1 MKRVSHSW
9 VFSSCLGASCAAL
22 ALAAGLVHPLA
33 ARTTTISA
41 AARQAQPTAGAV
53 AIVHARIVDGTGQ
66 APFEGT
72 VVVRNGRIAEVGPQV
87 EPPAD
92 ARVVEG
98 RGKTLLPG
106 FFDLHT
112 HLLARASNPLAPDI
126 AKQLASYLYCGV
138 TSVVEM
144 GSDPESYEPFRQL
157 LASGALRGPH
167 VSFAARFAVPG
178 GHGAEA
184 GRADLHTFQVVT
196 PREAHAAMR
205 QALSYRPDLI
215 KVFTDGW
222 RYGTEQNLAS
232 MEPETLTAIADDAR
246 AAQVPVFTHTV
257 TVEGTRNAIK
267 SGVNVLAHG
276 IGDQDADPAVVQ
288 AFHDRDMTYVST
300 LSVFEPRDHRVN
312 TPLLWDVVEPPMR
325 ERLDAPRTE
334 SGPGNVMQ
342 LLQARKIRWRHLLL
356 NVKAMKAAGVRI
368 GVGTDAG
375 MPSAPHGWSTLL
387 EMRLLVEAG
396 LTPLEAITAGTANA
410 AVALHVDADRGT
422 IAAGKRADLVLVDG
436 DPTRDIAELER
447 VSTVFFDGV
456 EVDRPALK
464 TMMTSTGMTPLKP
477 VLISEMLVDDFETA
491 DGRSRWGSLWMNA
504 TDAGAHTTRMVYGRA
519 LREPGNHALQIF
531 ARMSESEHPFARA
544 WLALARGDLQPGDIS
559 RFVGIR
565 FDARGEGQYRLTLP
579 TRGVR
584 DGRYYQATFT
594 SAPAWGQVTV
604 PFATL
609 TQSGKGPGVPWTG
622 TDVLE
627 LGFDIDRDPESTG
640 WLEID
645 NLRLYR

>member
-9 VFSSCLGASCAAL
+9 VVSTCLGASCAAL
-22 ALAAGLVHPLA
+22 ALVAGFVHPLA
-33 ARTTTISA
+33 ARTA
-41 AARQAQPTAGAV
+41 GVLDMHQGPPT
-53 AIVHARIVDGTGQ
+53 AIVHARIVDGTGK

-72 VVVRNGRIAEVGPQV
+72 VVLRDGRIVDVGAQL
-87 EPPAD
+87 EPPAS
-92 ARVVEG
+92 AQVVEG

-196 PREAHAAMR
+196 PRDAHAAMR

-215 KVFTDGW
+215 KVFADGW

-246 AAQVPVFTHTV
+246 AAHVPVFTHTV
-257 TVEGTRNAIK
+257 TVEGARMAVK

-276 IGDQDADPAVVQ
+276 IGDEDADPAVVQ

-300 LSVFEPRDHRVN
+300 LSVFEPREHRVN
-312 TPLLWDVVEPPMR
+312 TPLLWDVVEPPMH
-325 ERLDAPRTE
+325 ERLEQPRTE
-334 SGPGNVMQ
+334 SGTGDVTR
-342 LLQARKIRWRHLLL
+342 LLHARQIRWRHLLQ
-356 NVKAMKAAGVRI
+356 NVNAMKAAGVRI

-396 LTPLEAITAGTANA
+396 LTPLEALTAGTSTA
-410 AVALHVDADRGT
+410 AAALHVEADRGT
-422 IAAGKRADLVLVDG
+422 ITAGKRADLVLVDG

-464 TMMTSTGMTPLKP
+464 AMMTSVEMTPLKP
-477 VLISEMLVDDFETA
+477 VLISDALIDDFETS
-491 DGRSRWGSLWMNA
+491 DGRSRLGSLWMNA
-504 TDAGAHTTRMVYGRA
+504 TDAGPHTTRMVYGRA
-519 LREPGNHALQIF
+519 LHEPGNHALQIF

-544 WLALARGDLQPGDIS
+544 WLALARGDLQPGDLS
-559 RFVGIR
+559 RFTGVR
-565 FDARGEGQYRLTLP
+565 FEARGEGTYRLTLP

-584 DGRYYQATFT
+584 DGRYYQATF
-594 SAPAWGQVTV
+594 SGAPAWAPVTV

-609 TQSGKGPGVPWTG
+609 LQTGKGPSVPWSG

-627 LGFDIDRDPESTG
+627 ITFDIDREPASTG

>member
-1 MKRVSHSW
+1 
-9 VFSSCLGASCAAL
+9 
-22 ALAAGLVHPLA
+22 
-33 ARTTTISA
+33 
-41 AARQAQPTAGAV
+41 
-53 AIVHARIVDGTGQ
+53 VHARIVDGTGRE
-66 APFEGT
+66 PFEGT
-72 VVVRNGRIAEVGPQV
+72 VVVRDGRIADVGAQV
-87 EPPAD
+87 QPPAD

-112 HLLARASNPLAPDI
+112 HLTARASNPLAPDI

-196 PREAHAAMR
+196 PREAHAAMH

-215 KVFTDGW
+215 KVFADGW

-246 AAQVPVFTHTV
+246 AAHVPVFTHTV
-257 TVEGTRNAIK
+257 TVEGARMAVK

-276 IGDQDADPAVVQ
+276 IGDLDADPALVQ

-325 ERLDAPRTE
+325 ERLEVPRTE
-334 SGPGNVMQ
+334 SGSGDVTRLM
-342 LLQARKIRWRHLLL
+342 QARQIRWRHLVQ

-396 LTPLEAITAGTANA
+396 LTPLEAITAGTGTA
-410 AVALHVDADRGT
+410 AGALHVEADRGT
-422 IAAGKRADLVLVDG
+422 IAAGKRADLVLVEG
-436 DPTRDIAELER
+436 DPTHDIAELER
-447 VSTVFFDGV
+447 VSTVLFDGL

-464 TMMTSTGMTPLKP
+464 AMMTSREMTPLKP
-477 VLISEMLVDDFETA
+477 ALISDALVDDFETA
-491 DGRSRWGSLWMNA
+491 DGRSRFGSLWMNA
-504 TDAGAHTTRMVYGRA
+504 TDAGPHTTRMVYGRA
-519 LREPGNHALQIF
+519 LREPGNHALQMF
-531 ARMSESEHPFARA
+531 ARMSESEHPFARV
-544 WLALARGDLQPGDIS
+544 WLALARGDLQPGDVS
-559 RFVGIR
+559 RFTGFR
-565 FDARGEGQYRLTLP
+565 FDARGEGSYRMTLP

-584 DGRYYQATFT
+584 DGRYYQATFS
-594 SAPAWGQVTV
+594 SAPIWGPVTV

-609 TQSGKGPGVPWTG
+609 AQAGKGPTVPWTG

-627 LGFDIDRDPESTG
+627 ISFDIDREPQSTG